1 MWLLG
6 EAGVNQNNNKYQRF
20 VKWFIKRA
28 REIQNGYKKM
38 HYLKNVKSKRND
50 FVGYYWD
57 SKQSWLIY
65 KKPMGKVLTK
75 KA

>member
-1 MWLLG
+1 MG
-6 EAGVNQNNNKYQRF
+6 T
-20 VKWFIKRA
+20 
-28 REIQNGYKKM
+28 KKT

-65 KKPMGKVLTK
+65 KTPMGKVLTK
-75 KA
+75 KNINYCISIHLVLKFYDKSI

>member
-1 MWLLG
+1 MG
-6 EAGVNQNNNKYQRF
+6 T
-20 VKWFIKRA
+20 
-28 REIQNGYKKM
+28 KKT

-75 KA
+75 KSINYCISIH